1 MLPTVAIADAVAGAV
16 TVDITTGAGPAGV
29 SPRTDSPFDA
39 VARRFAEHCGSH
51 GATSCPAGSP
61 TAGWSPTRPRRS
73 LIATSRTLGDSHDG
87 FQLARGLA
95 GLGSLPASL
104 GYVGLV
110 VVALHSN
117 SVFARIRVLAP
128 AGRMA
133 LTNYLT
139 QSLVSTL
146 FFYGYGAGQWGLAR
160 SWRVVFVAIVFALQ
174 VAFSHWWL
182 ARFRYGPMEWV
193 WRAFTYRRIPAM
205 RLSALAAVP
214 VPG

>member
-1 MLPTVAIADAVAGAV
+1 MFLIGVWFVRSGMMENARAHLRVFRRLAWYGLPLGIGL
-16 TVDITTGAGPAGV
+16 GLLG
-29 SPRTDSPFDA
+29 
-39 VARRFAEHCGSH
+39 
-51 GATSCPAGSP
+51 
-61 TAGWSPTRPRRS
+61 S
-73 LIATSRTLGDSHDG
+73 LIATSHTPGDSHDG
-87 FQLARGLA
+87 FQLAHALA
-95 GLGSLPASL
+95 ALGSLPASL

-117 SVFARIRVLAP
+117 TVFARIRVLAP

-139 QSLVSTL
+139 QSLVSTW
-146 FFYGYGAGQWGLAR
+146 FFFGYGAGQWGLAR
-160 SWRVVFVAIVFALQ
+160 SWQVVFVAVVFALQ

-205 RLSALAAVP
+205 RSSAPVAVP
-214 VPG
+214 VIG